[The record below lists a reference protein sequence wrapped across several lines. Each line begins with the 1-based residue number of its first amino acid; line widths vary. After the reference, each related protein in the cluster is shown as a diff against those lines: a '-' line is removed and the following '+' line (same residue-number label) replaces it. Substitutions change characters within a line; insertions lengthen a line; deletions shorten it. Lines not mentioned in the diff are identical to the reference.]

1 MEKTEIVE
9 TFEKTVLK
17 IALPVTL
24 QSLLQSSFSVID
36 QVMIGQLGS
45 ESIAGIGLGG
55 KFVSIYSV
63 VLAAIA
69 AVAGIMISQYMGR
82 KDHAAAGKSFYSN
95 MAFSLVLAAV
105 FMGICIVFP
114 ESIMALY
121 TKDGRTKG
129 LAVQYLRIFA
139 FSFLP
144 MAVSSIVTTML
155 RCMEAALFPLY
166 TSIFALLLNTGFN
179 YFLIFGKWIF
189 PEMGV
194 EGAALASVIA
204 QLISCAMILFFFRK
218 RLKKQNMKLGRSFV
232 KKIAG
237 KPDGKTGEA
246 EITGKQKMIR
256 KQTFHDREYIKQYLE
271 ILCPMLICEFLW
283 SLGENVYTA
292 IYGNIGTDACA
303 AMTMTIPVQ
312 TMLIG
317 ALSGLSQASSILIG
331 KSLGAEKYEQAYA
344 ESEKLIR
351 YGLIAAIFLAVLLI
365 AVSPFYVRIYR
376 VDSRVQEMTR
386 WLLSA
391 FAVIAPVKVLNMI
404 IGGGILRSGGKTK
417 YVMWIDI
424 TGTWCFGVPL
434 GLLAAFVWKLPI
446 VFVYMILS
454 LEECVR
460 LGISLVVFGKKK
472 WMESIQ

>member
-1 MEKTEIVE
+1 MEKTEISE
-9 TFEKTVLK
+9 KFEKTVLK

-24 QSLLQSSFSVID
+24 QSLLQSSFSVVD

-82 KDHAAAGKSFYSN
+82 KDHEAAGTSFYSN
-95 MAFSLVLAAV
+95 MAFSVVLAAV
-105 FMGICIVFP
+105 FMMLCIVFP
-114 ESIMALY
+114 GSIMSLY
-121 TKDGRTKG
+121 TKDGSTKG

-144 MAVSSIVTTML
+144 MAVTSIVTTML
-155 RCMEAALFPLY
+155 RCMEVALFPLY
-166 TSIFALLLNTGFN
+166 TSIFALFLNTGFN
-179 YFLIFGKWIF
+179 YLLIFGKWIF

-204 QLISCAMILFFFRK
+204 QLISCVIILVFFRK
-218 RLKKQNMKLGRSFV
+218 CLKKQKMKLEE
-232 KKIAG
+232 
-237 KPDGKTGEA
+237 P

-256 KQTFHDREYIKQYLE
+256 KQMLHDKEYIKQYLE
-271 ILCPMLICEFLW
+271 ILGPMLICEFLW

-331 KSLGAEKYEQAYA
+331 KSLGAKKYEQAYE
-344 ESEKLIR
+344 ESKKLIR
-351 YGLIAAIFLAVLLI
+351 YGLIAAIFLSALLI
-365 AVSPFYVRIYR
+365 AVSPFYVRIYKVEVAVR
-376 VDSRVQEMTR
+376 EMTR
-386 WLLSA
+386 WLLTA
-391 FAVIAPVKVLNMI
+391 FAIIAPVKVLNMI

-460 LGISLVVFGKKK
+460 LGISLVVFWKKK
-472 WMESIQ
+472 WMESIK